1 MSVILRLVERGPM
14 RPHVAMCRTIVAVR
28 LSQLSKV
35 PLALW
40 KGRARVVRS
49 AMLVVLVDR
58 PTSNEHEGLEDENND
73 ITERAD
79 TLVHKESDKEVAK
92 TRAVIDLSTAPF
104 LVGSKN

>member
-1 MSVILRLVERGPM
+1 M
-14 RPHVAMCRTIVAVR
+14 RPHVAMCRTIVVVR

-35 PLALW
+35 PLALWNHLLW

-58 PTSNEHEGLEDENND
+58 PTSNEHERLEDENGD
-73 ITERAD
+73 ITKRAD

-92 TRAVIDLSTAPF
+92 TRAVIDLSTAPL

>member
-49 AMLVVLVDR
+49 AMLVVLLDR
-58 PTSNEHEGLEDENND
+58 LTSNEHEWLEEKDID
-73 ITERAD
+73 ITEGAG
-79 TLVHKESDKEVAK
+79 TLVHKEPDK
-92 TRAVIDLSTAPF
+92 
-104 LVGSKN
+104 

>member
-1 MSVILRLVERGPM
+1 M
-14 RPHVAMCRTIVAVR
+14 RPHVATCRIIVVVR

-73 ITERAD
+73 ITKRAD
-79 TLVHKESDKEVAK
+79 TLIHKEPDKEVVACK
-92 TRAVIDLSTAPF
+92 MFPVSTK
-104 LVGSKN
+104 V